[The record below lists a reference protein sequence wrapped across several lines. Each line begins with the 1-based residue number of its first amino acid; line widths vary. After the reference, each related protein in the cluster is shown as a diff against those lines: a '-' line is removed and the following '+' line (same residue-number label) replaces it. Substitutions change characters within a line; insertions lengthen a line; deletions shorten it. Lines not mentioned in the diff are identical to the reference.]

1 MTPDLLP
8 LTFAAALLIGALVGA
23 AGIGGVLLVPW
34 LVYVTGL
41 DVHAAVG
48 VAMLAFI
55 GPGVTALVLAWR
67 PGQTV
72 PRRGGAM
79 VAAAAPGALCGALAL
94 SWVPG
99 AIALLVLSAAVL
111 YGVWR
116 LPWRSHPAIHPE
128 AAVVATAAPG
138 WRTGGVVGFASAFTA
153 TGGPLVLTPLLL
165 ARRVPLRD
173 VVALGQLVQLPIAL
187 CATLGH
193 LWLGR
198 VDVTAGAIIAAALV
212 PGWLIGQR
220 LAPRVPLHWLARLVG
235 GLMLVAAALLL
246 IKALG

>member
-34 LVYVTGL
+34 LVYVAGL

-55 GPGVTALVLAWR
+55 GQGVTALVLAWR

>member
-34 LVYVTGL
+34 LVYVAGL

-55 GPGVTALVLAWR
+55 GPGVTALVVAWR
-67 PGQTV
+67 PGQAA

-79 VAAAAPGALCGALAL
+79 VAAAAPGALCGAVALA
-94 SWVPG
+94 WVPG
-99 AIALLVLSAAVL
+99 QVALLVLAAAVL
-111 YGVWR
+111 YGVTR
-116 LPWRSHPAIHPE
+116 LPWRSHPVRHRQT
-128 AAVVATAAPG
+128 AAVAAAAPG
-138 WRTGGVVGFASAFTA
+138 WRTGVVVGFASAFTA

-165 ARRVPLRD
+165 ARRVPLRE

-193 LWLGR
+193 FWLGR
-198 VDVTAGAIIAAALV
+198 VDVSAGALIAAALV

-220 LAPRVPLHWLARLVG
+220 LAPHLQVHWLARLVG

-246 IKALG
+246 TKALG

>member
-34 LVYVTGL
+34 LVYVAGL

-79 VAAAAPGALCGALAL
+79 VAAGRDPASAELSPLYTHAKELAQLPPTRIWTGRHDIFIVDSRTFVGKLRAAGVDAKLYEYEAAPH
-94 SWVPG
+94 VFM
-99 AIALLVLSAAVL
+99 AITPT
-111 YGVWR
+111 R
-116 LPWRSHPAIHPE
+116 E
-128 AAVVATAAPG
+128 AK
-138 WRTGGVVGFASAFTA
+138 
-153 TGGPLVLTPLLL
+153 
-165 ARRVPLRD
+165 D
-173 VVALGQLVQLPIAL
+173 VF
-187 CATLGH
+187 
-193 LWLGR
+193 
-198 VDVTAGAIIAAALV
+198 
-212 PGWLIGQR
+212 
-220 LAPRVPLHWLARLVG
+220 
-235 GLMLVAAALLL
+235 GLM
-246 IKALG
+246 KAFLDGQAG

>member
-1 MTPDLLP
+1 
-8 LTFAAALLIGALVGA
+8 
-23 AGIGGVLLVPW
+23 VLLVPW

-116 LPWRSHPAIHPE
+116 LPWRSHPAIHPK
-128 AAVVATAAPG
+128 AAAVATAAPG